1 MHRDIS
7 KYGGVELVSFF
18 TKRVL
23 LYMHTCFTTYFYNLT
38 VGVGHLS
45 ILPVLV
51 YLIFYNSLIGFHS
64 ME

>member
-1 MHRDIS
+1 
-7 KYGGVELVSFF
+7 
-18 TKRVL
+18 
-23 LYMHTCFTTYFYNLT
+23 MHTCFTTYFLTLT